1 MIKSKTRKGL
11 LIILSIIFIL
21 SVSLYAALGVEN
33 NFAFAAESESTGERV
48 TMLDLMER
56 YPTEFI
62 LGPIDVVGTDATT
75 GKTDRK
81 YINKSGV
88 LNGKFYYK
96 STNYVI
102 NAATGNPEKGTAP
115 YVKHTDATANH
126 TYWLDKNNK
135 QVDENGNLL
144 TNNTHGIAPE
154 KYFDVE
160 AYIYTEDHKDA
171 NSKVDGRTLFG
182 WKPGIRGQD
191 TLDGSGNLITT
202 TIAEN
207 GEIKDGNLN
216 ASTPSPIGIYV
227 KWDGDAW
234 WGSTVK
240 YAIIVPDDVVQIG
253 AGSGAFVG
261 YASATATTYT
271 SYYNSLKTDGS
282 VDTGTSNGPTT
293 HTSGTYAAKYTDFSC
308 FISTGN
314 GMGRRGEAPYFWQPR
329 ERLAGIYFT
338 SNSNLTEIVGG
349 SINGAISR
357 STVNHTNKSALQSC
371 NSLRFCILPESL
383 TTIGDHAFDNCT
395 LIVDVNIPSKVT
407 SMGDYAFQNC
417 SSILHL
423 TLKGSWS
430 KKQGA
435 NVFKGC
441 SKLKHVDNGVG
452 YNTWPTGISRD
463 SDLYVFGGEP
473 VNGVNDTGKY
483 GFLFERTSGGV
494 WTAISLAGE
503 TGESEDVVFVFP
515 ESSDFSATSDRR
527 MGVRYDHLDSS
538 GNTVKNGF
546 PTGTTNYTYTIGT
559 SFASGVWCR
568 NVIMPEACTAIGAN
582 AFQNS
587 HVQYV
592 ETYATTIGEGA
603 FATSNTSQD
612 TSIDQWIYFH
622 KTKNAQGGYTVSDYA
637 ASGTNGIN
645 ANAFGNDVNSRTVV
659 LEDYALYSAL
669 SSNHYNMPWP
679 SGRVYY
685 QIPIIVNIDNED
697 SNTYTLKNSDMADR
711 FFIDSD
717 YININT
723 GNTELNVVSGS
734 NSLVYTK
741 RLSNHSFY
749 YMKQKT
755 GKWDDVGDDAGSPA
769 VKQISPTL
777 SNMDSTVWYKDTTTT
792 SGGDTVRTYTATTTA
807 LAQYKEDA
815 TGAVNLYTKN
825 IAIPDV
831 LYDTVHGNLEFDYG
845 KTYQFEN
852 NVKKTLGGINDDQVI
867 DYLTALGLSDDY
879 AIDFS
884 NLKFIFADGRT
895 NGGKPE
901 GLLNAGTYDLSVV
914 LNAAKWGTW
923 SNEYITNHSSELTAT
938 ATIAR
943 QVLDYSAI
951 SNIPEFV
958 IDDGKDTPLYGNNT
972 PIYKYG
978 DKWYAAERVGE
989 TADGSATV
997 TKQYV
1002 YYAENGS
1009 VKIKLKGETDIESDG
1024 TSSKLGNVL
1033 ISSREGFEF
1042 SEATSHTATYKLQ
1055 VKYVPDIPTIQSNY
1069 EFYYGEDYS
1078 GNLTDQTTG
1087 LTIKDRKTYT
1097 FTITKTW
1104 YIVIEMNMFV
1114 ISGDPDNTA
1123 YGLSSSSTI
1132 DYNSNITVNT
1142 PALLHGA
1149 SAGNISF
1156 TIDYLSTD
1164 GNTKATLTGANAL
1177 VMGANGDAKNTIAYY
1192 INSSMPAGTYTLKL
1206 SGKAVTD
1213 GGKSYPAIGGTYTLV
1228 VNPLAFSKEDI
1239 DGIHSIIRGTATPD
1253 AESKTNELEKWI
1265 NEYPLT
1271 AGKKKLH
1278 ESIKNLTDSI
1288 NGSLNQGLTG
1298 TNYWTSLDTTGK
1310 AKYFDTAITV
1320 AYNLEGSGSYDY
1332 SLEASMLNYLSSAGT
1347 YTLYYTIYAKNYVT
1361 VGGKD
1366 SDERQSRGFRV
1377 TLYTEILISEIFQKD
1392 VVTYPYFKDVTYTGD
1407 EAHTLVPTNQY
1418 FKYSFDD
1425 DDYVNARN
1433 GATVTLTLYDA
1444 LLSHWSWGALNE
1456 TQIEALK
1463 EYLSI
1468 SEDKTKLIIKYNIL
1482 PAKND
1487 WNVEP
1492 TVAPWSYD
1500 GFDRTVNYITASLI
1514 FNVPNTQIYYR
1525 IGTKKAPRVKD
1536 GLTWITGENGWY
1548 WLDVKGG
1555 YKINSDAVTPEYFT
1569 VDENGYV
1576 STAIEELLKLVDAGT
1591 NVYWLGCY
1599 VSPIY
1604 DEAYAEDAEK
1614 AAHINVKA
1622 LVDDE
1627 CSRIT
1632 ILPTSNRW
1640 TVTPGLT
1647 GWTYMS
1653 LTSENFYDNF
1663 HAAEAAYS
1671 GDIKYTL
1678 YAGTGT
1684 NGTVKLSWTMNDE
1697 FDMTSVISSITEL
1710 DAGPYT
1716 LYVVMEGDA
1725 SNYIKIDYTINFSV
1739 GTATNAW
1746 VNGKAPA
1753 ISGWVYLQFKES
1765 LITSKGEANF
1775 GTSDLKYL
1783 IKEVAEDGN
1792 TLLTVEGFEDAMSYE
1807 DLIKA
1812 INKLGAG
1819 SYNLNVY
1826 VDVTGVTNYTT
1837 VEHNVRFTVSKAV
1850 NNWKEGKAPT
1860 IKGWTYGKMPAG
1872 NPYVEGEAQYG
1883 NIEYTYTYYTTITG
1897 TWLQGTKVEDISKA
1911 DAGNYLLVVTVT
1923 DKDGNYNSF
1932 TYTLQFTIS
1941 KQDNGWKDGN
1951 EPERILE
1958 WTWGEHEVIENFK
1971 LVGAEAVDSGKGIS
1985 YVINSES
1992 GSEYGK
1998 GSITSFS
2005 ELAGVLKGIGVG
2017 KYSISITVIATT
2029 NYGEL
2034 NWVTAA
2040 TVSPASF
2047 TVETEPSC
2055 DGWTWGDKNADKS
2068 FTGIEVSTALD
2079 IDVATVTYSI
2089 NGALATD
2096 FQTMLND
2103 LKTRGAASYTVD
2115 ITVTCTNYTT
2125 ITRQVTVVIAKSSFA
2140 WDKNPE
2146 SESWDTDWTW
2156 GDDVKPVTE
2165 PAAHATEH
2173 SAQDAA
2179 ISIEA
2184 TLSYELSGKITG
2196 TYTDFASLSED
2207 LRDANQGTYKITVKL
2222 VASANGTYD
2231 INNYNSLSH
2240 EYTVKINVAVNEWT
2254 DGKAPQESY
2263 TREYTDK
2270 PTIEAVSAKF
2280 GTVAYYKDDALSEI
2294 LTNTITGAPITNVT
2308 ELNAWIKAVPANDNT
2323 PYVYF
2328 TAVIDKENGNYTTLK
2343 VKTTLLITGTRSL
2356 WANQEA
2362 LDASTDKPKFTY
2374 SEEIS
2379 DNFDK
2384 NVVIPVGKTGE
2395 SAGGRKDETTYVVT
2409 YQDLIGGGIISPD
2422 EEPATAESV
2431 MRWIKGIGKAGTYT
2445 VIATYVP
2452 GDTSYTT
2459 LVYTLILTVERA
2471 TLTWTKELAES
2482 YEGDFGGMQVDDPAV
2497 DANFEVEITINVKD
2511 FNGDEVR
2518 NNEDKTLE
2526 ESGLKLSEF
2535 VNTLNAVARYY
2546 TVIYSVK
2553 DNVNYKALD
2562 GKQSTLFIGL
2572 IPNAWNDTLNGPT
2585 GAEWNAGVE
2594 WTFTRGETIEVEVP
2608 TAKAGTE
2615 TMTITLD
2622 NADDPLVFGAN
2633 DDIKKVLNE
2642 KYLANLSAGTHTLRF
2657 YIAGTINYN
2666 ELTSGCTIIVNKK
2679 DNSWDQ
2685 DPPLSSYTDY
2695 GTVDTKAFTY
2705 PTAEVQQIQIAA
2717 GKTIDIL
2724 RYNIEQVGGSFEN
2737 GTYSKICL
2745 DLAAFK
2751 TELGKIANGT
2761 FKVTVYVGGD
2771 RYGDIGGDLK
2781 QAVDKYNEDYIDIYF
2796 ECTVNLTPS
2805 ANDWENKDSL
2815 IDDSW
2820 DWGSFESKYEE
2831 NDLPMPRATHG
2842 NDTIVYLVRGSNIE
2856 DKTFRAEDYKDIVG
2870 EDGKTVIKTKQQQ
2883 AFEAYKAFLSGRDKG
2898 TYSVTISIA
2907 ATDVYQAPDN
2917 LTRVFEVYQV
2927 TTAWTDETNS
2937 AAKEYNWKYLD
2948 TANNTPVHKP
2958 EIGTKSEKQNDPWGN
2973 TVTVT
2978 LVKSGSAGYVYR
2990 GTTWADW
2997 DLMIATLNDSETC
3010 KAGTYT
3016 ITVSVEEDVNHKGLE
3031 YVVTV
3036 NMSVADNE
3044 WEEHAGNGTDVAKEY
3059 EVKYGADLTFI
3070 KFKAKY
3076 NNDNL
3081 NIVVNRTGV
3090 SYDSLIE
3097 WIVGKGVGEYVII
3110 ATVPANDEYGEL
3122 IDTVKIV
3129 VIKTDNEWKN
3139 GQELAIGAVSE
3150 EDEDIGWTWGDK
3162 DTDIKGKITFPVAAK
3177 GGESAFVSVEKT
3189 VDGVTSTVLEAS
3201 VSYSGTGANR
3211 AYNDN
3216 DLSALALKLYA
3227 LDVLKSDGKYLTYK
3241 ITVTVNATDNYNAI
3255 SCNTTFVIKTASNR
3269 WLNPPEVT
3277 GWSFGGDVAYPSAT
3291 PEFGQ
3296 GTVEFKYAYAI
3307 GDYAKKAPALNS
3319 KEWQTTL
3326 SYQAGTY
3333 WLWSHVE
3340 GTDNYEGLDDTE
3352 TSFIISEGENTWV
3365 NAPGVIA
3372 WNWDGYDANINL
3384 FSGSARSNG
3393 EATFTITKTKG
3404 TKNYL
3409 TVSDFVRSSGTAYN
3423 ENDIKPLQLFKY
3435 VKDSNVVSAEVAAL
3449 LKALKPGT
3457 YGLTVTVAGG
3467 ESLSSL
3473 TMSTEFTVGVAE
3485 NSWIQTPAIR
3495 YYSYSEAGAFTA
3507 GTAKYGTVSYQ
3518 ITLNGENYGSV
3529 MDASTLAT
3537 ELKTLPVGSYV
3548 LRSWVDA
3555 ASDGCYK
3562 ILNNE
3567 PIVFVVSNATN
3578 SWKSTPVTTS
3588 SEYYGNIQ
3596 SYNDADFDK
3605 LVGVP
3610 EANFG
3615 TVVYTI
3621 MNVDYII
3628 IKGNLTTRTD
3638 YTNAIKE
3645 LNSGEYIVRMTAQA
3659 DNYAPLSADMSLK
3672 INRYKSKLVDLPGS
3686 FTGKWKLNDTQI
3698 FNTEADVKP
3707 YGYYTDDKGED
3718 HLIEGLSF
3726 TVTYILR
3733 GVSYTEFGKLVSESI
3748 KYLSAGSYQITIT
3761 LNEDNYH
3768 EALTQTVQLDIAPGD
3783 NGFTKEDEDGNP
3795 LPTPETSLVR
3805 KGGTV
3810 EESTLEW
3817 EWGEEIEW
3825 LGVTPVYGDT
3835 VEIRIVRV
3843 GDEGNVLKF
3852 FSVNVKDPSGSQK
3865 EAVSKFI
3872 SSLDYGNYIMIIT
3885 TPSGENWNAMEDKN
3899 ASQNYRTRATD
3910 EEENTGTTRVEFSV
3924 KQTQNEWILKPM
3936 FSVTNAEGK
3945 YQWAHGTAVN
3955 ALATAKYGTVII
3967 EYYKVTQDN
3976 KGIETIERLSG
3987 FPVDVGNY
3995 RAKFFVS
4002 EPESKNYSSLGL
4014 NEDPLDFVITGARNE
4029 VFTIQPGVSDWTWNN
4044 YNRTVNL
4051 FTGRPESGG
4060 KVHFQVTGN
4069 GVDTGRFDLVA
4080 LDGSTTGVFDKDI
4093 YVPENICNRLN
4104 ELTAGTYTLTIY
4116 VDANGNYNGFYAT
4129 TTFVVNEDPN
4139 EWLEYPQ
4146 ILGWP
4151 ITKRD
4156 PDRNAIKARAR
4167 YGIPEIVI
4175 KDKATGAI
4183 VYQAL
4188 INPATGEL
4196 EIIDNLN
4203 EAGLGA
4209 YEVTA
4214 SVTGVVGKYKELS
4227 GRAEFEIY
4235 SQGSLDGSNYW
4246 VEQPHMEDWVADI
4259 DKIGT
4264 PTGDPVRGWPYF
4276 IFYKAV
4282 WDAETE
4288 TYKEGEEIVSGP
4300 DSKLV
4305 TGNRYAKPFY
4315 VPMAPGTYLMYGCAI
4330 NEDNPD
4336 DFLGKD
4342 SAERSVF
4349 TIRDRENTWEKT
4361 VNISTLMYLGE
4372 RDTWGEPSAKASLWD
4387 SKVTYRY
4394 FKRSTTGAPDE
4405 DLGELISVKQITLP
4419 GNYYVIAYANATYSP
4434 EIKSQINFEVKFSKN
4449 SWKEM
4454 PTIDSWSEEFN
4465 STSPNPEGEA
4475 EIGTIIYTYISKSDP
4490 GKEFSEK
4497 PTQAGDYILIAR
4509 VMVEGYEVLEARI
4522 EFTIEPAFDLTL
4534 LMICSILAIL
4544 ASILLCVVIYFAVRR
4559 NREN

>member
-21 SVSLYAALGVEN
+21 SVSFYAALGIET
-33 NFAFAAESESTGERV
+33 NFVAAADTTGGRV

-56 YPTEFI
+56 YPTEYV
-62 LGPIDVVGTDATT
+62 LGPLDVVGTDAAT

-81 YINKSGV
+81 YINKSGD

-102 NAATGNPEKGTAP
+102 DVATGKAKKGTAP
-115 YVKHTDATANH
+115 YVKHTDTTANH
-126 TYWLDKNNK
+126 TYWLDKNGN
-135 QVDENGNLL
+135 QVDESGNLL
-144 TNNTHGIAPE
+144 TNNTHGISADR
-154 KYFDVE
+154 YFDVE
-160 AYIYTEDHKDA
+160 NYIYTKETYNTD
-171 NSKVDGRTLFG
+171 NSLKTRTLYG
-182 WKPGIRGQD
+182 WKSDIRAQ
-191 TLDGSGNLITT
+191 TSTNSDGSMRR

-207 GEIKDGNLN
+207 GEIINGNMN
-216 ASTPSPIGIYV
+216 ASTAEPIGIYL
-227 KWDGDAW
+227 KWPSATAW
-234 WGSTVK
+234 FGTTVK
-240 YAIIVPDDVVQIG
+240 YAIIVPDNVTDIG
-253 AGSGAFVG
+253 KGSGAFVG
-261 YASATATTYT
+261 YNSNDTLTAYYNQVNSNGNAITNDYTTAPATYT
-271 SYYNSLKTDGS
+271 SGANF
-282 VDTGTSNGPTT
+282 
-293 HTSGTYAAKYTDFSC
+293 AEYTDFSC
-308 FISTGN
+308 FITTG
-314 GMGRRGEAPYFWQPR
+314 GGLGRDETQAPYFWQPR
-329 ERLAGIYFT
+329 ERLGGIFFTEKSQLNSIAAGT
-338 SNSNLTEIVGG
+338 V
-349 SINGAISR
+349 NGAISR
-357 STVNHTNKSALQSC
+357 SITTTKDKSAFQSC
-371 NSLRFCILPESL
+371 NSVRFLILPDKTEGVTNGL
-383 TTIGDHAFDNCT
+383 KTIGAHAFDNCT
-395 LIVDVNIPSKVT
+395 QILDVNIPESVT
-407 SMGDYAFQNC
+407 SMGDYAFQSC
-417 SSILHL
+417 MAILHL
-423 TLKGSWS
+423 TLKGTWTT
-430 KKQGA
+430 KGTG
-435 NVFKGC
+435 VFNNCTKI
-441 SKLKHVDNGVG
+441 KHVDNGVG
-452 YNTWPTGISRD
+452 YGFSTGTNSERNITTNSTV
-463 SDLYVFGGEP
+463 YVFGGIP
-473 VNGVNDTGKY
+473 QNDTPDTGKY
-483 GFLFERTSGGV
+483 GFIFERTNGGV
-494 WTAISLAGE
+494 WTALSLAGE

-515 ESSDFSATSDRR
+515 DSGDFSDTGDRR
-527 MGVRYDHLDSS
+527 TGVQYDHLDPS
-538 GNTVKNGF
+538 GKKVKVDLPSGS
-546 PTGTTNYTYTIGT
+546 TSTTYTISAG
-559 SFASGVWCR
+559 FASGTWCR

-582 AFQNS
+582 AFNGS
-587 HVQYV
+587 HVQYM
-592 ETYATTIGEGA
+592 ETYATTIGSKA
-603 FATSNTSQD
+603 FETNNDNTVN
-612 TSIDQWIYFH
+612 QWIYFH
-622 KTKNAQGGYTVSDYA
+622 KTKNAQGGYTVSDYQ
-637 ASGTNGIN
+637 ASGTKGI
-645 ANAFGNDVNSRTVV
+645 ASDAFGSGLASRTVV

-669 SSNHYNMPWP
+669 SSSHYNMPWP
-679 SGRVYY
+679 SGKVHY
-685 QIPIIVNIDNED
+685 QIPIIVNIENEED
-697 SNTYTLKNSDMADR
+697 AEYTLKDSDMKDR

-717 YININT
+717 YKK
-723 GNTELNVVSGS
+723 LDVVAGS
-734 NSLVYTK
+734 NTLVYTK
-741 RLSNHSFY
+741 RLSSHNFDNV
-749 YMKQKT
+749 KQKN
-755 GKWDDVGDDAGSPA
+755 GKWDEDESFAA
-769 VKQISPTL
+769 KQSLPTL
-777 SNMDSTVWYKDTTTT
+777 SNMNNTVWYE
-792 SGGDTVRTYTATTTA
+792 A
-807 LAQYKEDA
+807 DA
-815 TGAVNLYTKN
+815 TDTNSNPVCNYKNTANAKSLYNEGYTSSTFKSVTIYTKN

-845 KTYQFEN
+845 ETYQFKN
-852 NVKKTLGGINDDQVI
+852 NVEKTLGGINDDQVI
-867 DYLTALGLSDDY
+867 DYLTALGLSGDY
-879 AIDFS
+879 TV
-884 NLKFIFADGRT
+884 NLKKFIFPDGRT
-895 NGGKPE
+895 DGTAITK
-901 GLLNAGTYDLSVV
+901 GLLNAGDYDFSVV
-914 LNAAKWGTW
+914 LNAQKWGVW
-923 SNEYITNHSSELTAT
+923 SDEYISKHSSELTAT
-938 ATIAR
+938 ATVNRMI
-943 QVLDYSAI
+943 LDYSSL

-958 IDDGKDTPLYGNNT
+958 IDDGKDTSLHGNNT

-978 DKWYAAERVGE
+978 DKWYAAERSGE
-989 TADGSATV
+989 TADGSASV

-1002 YYAENGS
+1002 YYDENGS
-1009 VKIKLKGETDIESDG
+1009 VKIKLKGETNIESDG
-1024 TSSKLGNVL
+1024 SSSKLGNVL
-1033 ISSREGFEF
+1033 IYSREGFEY
-1042 SEATSHTATYKLQ
+1042 SEATSHTATFKLQ

-1114 ISGDPDNTA
+1114 ISGDANNTA
-1123 YGLSSSSTI
+1123 YVLSSNGAI
-1132 DYNSNITVNT
+1132 DYNSDITANV
-1142 PALLHGA
+1142 PALLHGT

-1310 AKYFDTAITV
+1310 AKYFDTSITV

-1482 PAKND
+1482 PAKNN

-1604 DEAYAEDAEK
+1604 DEDYAEDAEK

-1897 TWLQGTKVEDISKA
+1897 TWLQGTKVDDISKA

-1958 WTWGEHEVIENFK
+1958 WIWGEHEVIENFN
-1971 LVGAEAVDSGKGIS
+1971 LIGAEAVDSGKGIS
-1985 YVINSES
+1985 YVINTES

-2005 ELAGVLKGIGVG
+2005 ELAGILKGIGVG

-2184 TLSYELSGKITG
+2184 TLSYELSGKISLTAV
-2196 TYTDFASLSED
+2196 DFETLKAALLS
-2207 LRDANQGTYKITVKL
+2207 ANQGTYTITVKL
-2222 VASANGTYD
+2222 VASGDGTYD
-2231 INNYNSLSH
+2231 INNYNPLSYS
-2240 EYTVKINVAVNEWT
+2240 YTVFIDVATNEWT
-2254 DGKAPQESY
+2254 SGAPQESY

-2308 ELNAWIKAVPANDNT
+2308 ELNAWIKAVPANDNI

-2384 NVVIPVGKTGE
+2384 NVIIPVGKTGE

-2409 YQDLIGGGIISPD
+2409 YQDFIGGGIISPD

-2431 MRWIKGIGKAGTYT
+2431 MRWIKGIAKAGTYT

-2459 LVYTLILTVERA
+2459 LEYTLILTVERA

-2585 GAEWNAGVE
+2585 GAQWNAGVE
-2594 WTFTRGETIEVEVP
+2594 WTFTRGEIIEVEVP

-2615 TMTITLD
+2615 TLTITFNDEPL
-2622 NADDPLVFGAN
+2622 NLGNTDDLKKALN
-2633 DDIKKVLNE
+2633 D
-2642 KYLANLSAGTHTLRF
+2642 YLADLAAGTYTLRF
-2657 YIAGTINYN
+2657 DIAGTVNYN
-2666 ELTSGCTIIVNKK
+2666 ELTSICTIIVNKNGNGWK
-2679 DNSWDQ
+2679 NEAVLAD
-2685 DPPLSSYTDY
+2685 YTGD
-2695 GTVDTKAFTY
+2695 GNVDTENFTY
-2705 PTAEVQQIQIAA
+2705 PTATIQTVQIAEN
-2717 GKTIDIL
+2717 KVIDIL
-2724 RYNIEQVGGSFEN
+2724 RYNIVQVGGSYAKV
-2737 GTYSKICL
+2737 GL
-2745 DLAAFK
+2745 DLNAFK
-2751 TELGKIANGT
+2751 NELANIANGVFT
-2761 FKVTVYVGGD
+2761 VTVYVGGE
-2771 RYGDIGGDLK
+2771 RYGEISGDLK
-2781 QAVDKYNEDYIDIYF
+2781 QAVDKYNADYEEIF
-2796 ECTVNLTPS
+2796 CECTVTLTPS
-2805 ANDWENKDSL
+2805 ANRWENESSL
-2815 IDDSW
+2815 IDTNW
-2820 DWGSFESKYEE
+2820 DWGNFDANE
-2831 NDLPMPRATHG
+2831 DILMPRATHG
-2842 NDTIVYLVRGSNIE
+2842 NDTLEFLVRGSNID
-2856 DKTFRAEDYKDIVG
+2856 DKTFSAKNYKDILDDEG
-2870 EDGKTVIKTKQQQ
+2870 NISKSKQQQ
-2883 AFEAYKAFLSGRDKG
+2883 AFEDFKAYLSGLNYG
-2898 TYSVTISIA
+2898 TYSVTVSIIE
-2907 ATDVYQAPDN
+2907 TDVYKAPDN
-2917 LTRVFEVYQV
+2917 LTRVFTVNQV
-2927 TTAWTDETNS
+2927 ITKWNDATDRANGTTYS
-2937 AAKEYNWKYLD
+2937 WKYLD
-2948 TANNTPVHKP
+2948 VENNPTIQQPT
-2958 EIGTKSEKQNDPWGN
+2958 IGYKSEKENDAWGN
-2973 TVTVT
+2973 VINYT
-2978 LVKSGSAGYVYR
+2978 LAKTGAAGTLYTGTSWTDLIDKYLKNGSV
-2990 GTTWADW
+2990 
-2997 DLMIATLNDSETC
+2997 C
-3010 KAGTYT
+3010 KAGDYV
-3016 ITVSVEEDVNHKGLE
+3016 ITAHVDSDINQNHRALDFSVNVS
-3031 YVVTV
+3031 
-3036 NMSVADNE
+3036 MSVADNE
-3044 WEEHAGNGTDVAKEY
+3044 WVKQTGNGTGVAY
-3059 EVKYGADLTFI
+3059 EISKAYGDDLTFI
-3070 KFKAKY
+3070 EFEAAH
-3076 NNDNL
+3076 NNGDL
-3081 NIVVNRTGV
+3081 EIVVNRTVVAYEG
-3090 SYDSLIE
+3090 LIE
-3097 WIVGKGVGEYVII
+3097 WLKGRGVGEYVII
-3110 ATVPANDEYGEL
+3110 ATVPANDEYGAL
-3122 IDTVKIV
+3122 TDMVKL
-3129 VIKTDNEWKN
+3129 VIGKADNEWKN
-3139 GQELAIGAVSE
+3139 GQELKIGAVSE
-3150 EDEDIGWTWGDK
+3150 TDKDIGWTWGDS
-3162 DTDIKGKITFPVAAK
+3162 DTLIKGKITFPLAAK
-3177 GGESAFVSVEKT
+3177 DGDSALVTVEKT
-3189 VDGVTSTVLEAS
+3189 VDGKTSTVLEAT
-3201 VSYSGTGANR
+3201 VNYSGSGTNR
-3211 AYNDN
+3211 TINDN
-3216 DLSALALKLYA
+3216 DLSALALKLYS
-3227 LDVLKSDGKYLTYK
+3227 LDVLKNESGYLSYK
-3241 ITVTVNATDNYNAI
+3241 ITVTVNSTDNYNSI
-3255 SCNTTFVIKTASNR
+3255 SCSTTFVIKTANNG
-3269 WLNPPEVT
+3269 WLIKPAVT
-3277 GWSFGGDVAYPSAT
+3277 GWSYGGDVAYPSAT
-3291 PEFGQ
+3291 PRFGQ
-3296 GTVEFKYAYAI
+3296 SSVEFKYAYAV
-3307 GDYAKKAPALNS
+3307 DKYENAAPAVGS
-3319 KEWQTTL
+3319 SDWQTTL
-3326 SYQAGTY
+3326 SYKAGKY
-3333 WLWSHVE
+3333 WLWTHVE
-3340 GTDNYEGLDDTE
+3340 GTDNYLGLDDTE
-3352 TSFIISEGENTWV
+3352 TSFVIAEGENTWV

-3393 EATFTITKTKG
+3393 EATFSITKTMG
-3404 TKNYL
+3404 STNFL
-3409 TVSDFVRSSGTAYN
+3409 QPSDFVKADGSAYSAD
-3423 ENDIKPLQLFKY
+3423 EIKPLQSFNY
-3435 VKDSNVVSAEVAAL
+3435 VKDTNIISNEIAAL

-3473 TMSTEFTVGVAE
+3473 TMSTEFTVGIAD
-3485 NSWIQTPAIR
+3485 NSWTTAPALR
-3495 YYSYSEAGAFTA
+3495 YYSYSEEGVFTA
-3507 GTAKYGTVSYQ
+3507 GSAKYGSVSYQ
-3518 ITLNGENYGSV
+3518 ITLGGENYGSV
-3529 MDASTLAT
+3529 MDATALAGV
-3537 ELKTLPVGSYV
+3537 LKTLPVGSYV

-3555 ASDGCYK
+3555 DTKGCYK

-3567 PIVFVVSNATN
+3567 PIVFVVSEASN
-3578 SWKSTPVTTS
+3578 SWKTQPITS
-3588 SEYYGNIQ
+3588 ASEYYGKIQ
-3596 SYNDADFDK
+3596 SYTAEDFNK
-3605 LVGVP
+3605 LLGVP

-3615 TVVYTI
+3615 TIVYTI
-3621 MNVDYII
+3621 MNVDYVIL
-3628 IKGNLTTRTD
+3628 KNNLTTRTAFTD
-3638 YTNAIKE
+3638 AIKE
-3645 LNSGEYIVRMTAQA
+3645 LGSNEYIVRMTAQA

-3672 INRYKSKLVDLPGS
+3672 INRYKSKLVDLPAT
-3686 FTGKWKLNDTQI
+3686 FTGKWKQGDTQI
-3698 FNTEADVKP
+3698 NNTENDIKP
-3707 YGYYTDDKGED
+3707 YGYYLDDRSEEQ
-3718 HLIEGLSF
+3718 LVAGLEF
-3726 TVTYILR
+3726 EVTYILH
-3733 GVSYTEFGKLVSESI
+3733 GVPYTEFSKLVNESI
-3748 KYLSAGSYQITIT
+3748 KFLSAGSYQITIT

-3783 NGFTKEDEDGNP
+3783 NGFVDKDEDGKT

-3805 KGGTV
+3805 KGGTT
-3810 EESTLEW
+3810 EDSILEW
-3817 EWGEEIEW
+3817 NWGEEIEW
-3825 LGVTPVYGDT
+3825 LGVKPIYGDT
-3835 VEIRIVRV
+3835 VEIRIVKE
-3843 GDEGNVLKF
+3843 GDESNVLKF
-3852 FSVNVKDPSGSQK
+3852 FSVNVNDTSGSQR
-3865 EAVSKFI
+3865 EAVSKYI

-3885 TPSGENWNAMEDKN
+3885 TPSGDNWNAIEDKTEKTN
-3899 ASQNYRTRATD
+3899 VNTKSMTRAGEDSKDISRVAFTVNTA
-3910 EEENTGTTRVEFSV
+3910 ENYWVLE
-3924 KQTQNEWILKPM
+3924 PM
-3936 FSVTNAEGK
+3936 FSVTNSEGK
-3945 YQWAHGTAVN
+3945 YQWSHGTTVN
-3955 ALATAKYGTVII
+3955 ALATAKYGTVTIS
-3967 EYYKVTQDN
+3967 YYKVTQDN
-3976 KGIETIERLSG
+3976 KGVESTELVGG
-3987 FPVDVGNY
+3987 FPTDVGTY
-3995 RAKFFVS
+3995 RAKFYVLG
-4002 EPESKNYSSLGL
+4002 PDSKNYTALGVDKDSPDYR
-4014 NEDPLDFVITGARNE
+4014 ELDFVITGARNE
-4029 VFTIQPGVSDWTWNN
+4029 VFTIQPGVSDWTWNG
-4044 YNRTVNL
+4044 YDRTTNL

-4060 KVHFQVTGN
+4060 KVHFEVTGN
-4069 GVDTGRFDLVA
+4069 GVHIGRFGLVA
-4080 LDGSTTGVFDKDI
+4080 LDGSTTGLWEKDI
-4093 YVPENICNRLN
+4093 YAPEEICEQLKG
-4104 ELTAGTYTLTIY
+4104 LLAGTYTLTIY

-4129 TTFVVNEDPN
+4129 TTFTVNEDPN
-4139 EWLEYPQ
+4139 EWTQYPQ

-4151 ITKRD
+4151 ITQRD
-4156 PDRNAIKARAR
+4156 PVKNVIKIEAR
-4167 YGIPEIVI
+4167 YGTPVVVI
-4175 KDKATGAI
+4175 KNKI
-4183 VYQAL
+4183 
-4188 INPATGEL
+4188 TGEVVYDSTTGY
-4196 EIIDNLN
+4196 DNLDN
-4203 EAGLGA
+4203 AELGA
-4209 YEVTA
+4209 YLLTASVA
-4214 SVTGVVGKYKELS
+4214 SVTGKYKGLTGS
-4227 GRAEFEIY
+4227 AEFEIY

-4246 VEQPHMEDWVADI
+4246 LDQPHMEDWVADI
-4259 DKIGT
+4259 DKVGT
-4264 PTGDPVRGWPYF
+4264 PSGKPVRGLAYF
-4276 IFYKAV
+4276 VFYEAI
-4282 WDAETE
+4282 WDDETDSYIKGNPI
-4288 TYKEGEEIVSGP
+4288 TAGP
-4300 DSKLV
+4300 DSKEV
-4305 TGNRYAKPFY
+4305 SGFPYAQAFY
-4315 VPMAPGTYLMYGCAI
+4315 IPMAPGTYLMYGCAI
-4330 NEDNPD
+4330 SPQEND
-4336 DFLGKD
+4336 DLGED

-4372 RDTWGEPSAKASLWD
+4372 RNRWSEPSAEASLWD
-4387 SKVTYRY
+4387 SKVTFRY

-4419 GNYYVIAYANATYSP
+4419 GNYYVIAYANATYSH

-4465 STSPNPEGEA
+4465 SSSPNPEGEA

-4497 PTQAGDYILIAR
+4497 PTKAGDYILVAR
-4509 VMVEGYEVLEARI
+4509 VQVEGYEVLEARI